1 MMVKV
6 RCLNCGFIWEI
17 SNWAADF
24 PKASGT
30 RCTNCKSNNF
40 KECNSNE
47 IKVRRR
53 KNQRI

>member
-1 MMVKV
+1 MVKV

-53 KNQRI
+53 KN